1 LPFSE
6 VEVMA
11 SLTPEQRVL
20 FQSMYSREA
29 KVRSTAFLLTLFLG
43 GVGAHRFYLGQTGR
57 GLLYVFFCWTF
68 IPVLISLLELFVIGS
83 RVDRHNRPIA
93 EDLAARVK
101 LLGAPA
107 A

>member
-1 LPFSE
+1 
-6 VEVMA
+6 
-11 SLTPEQRVL
+11 
-20 FQSMYSREA
+20 
-29 KVRSTAFLLTLFLG
+29 
-43 GVGAHRFYLGQTGR
+43 
-57 GLLYVFFCWTF
+57 VFFCWTF

-83 RVDRHNRPIA
+83 RVDRHNRRIA